1 MKLLTN
7 KPFVLVRHGETL
19 LNRLG
24 MIGGWTD
31 VVLTDVG
38 RQQALEKRKLMDKYE
53 WERVFVSPLLRAQE
67 TADLLA
73 PDAEKMIEPDLKER
87 HWGILEG
94 QPQTVQIPYEETP
107 QGGESWDEM
116 CSRVVSALNHI
127 LDNYEFPLI
136 IAHSGIFRVLRQL
149 AYGSPYGE
157 RAENVV
163 PYYIEA
169 KDGDLPWDFI
179 ELEKVNDA

>member
-67 TADLLA
+67 KQA
-73 PDAEKMIEPDLKER
+73 LKQR
-87 HWGILEG
+87 
-94 QPQTVQIPYEETP
+94 
-107 QGGESWDEM
+107 
-116 CSRVVSALNHI
+116 
-127 LDNYEFPLI
+127 
-136 IAHSGIFRVLRQL
+136 
-149 AYGSPYGE
+149 
-157 RAENVV
+157 
-163 PYYIEA
+163 
-169 KDGDLPWDFI
+169 I
-179 ELEKVNDA
+179 EL